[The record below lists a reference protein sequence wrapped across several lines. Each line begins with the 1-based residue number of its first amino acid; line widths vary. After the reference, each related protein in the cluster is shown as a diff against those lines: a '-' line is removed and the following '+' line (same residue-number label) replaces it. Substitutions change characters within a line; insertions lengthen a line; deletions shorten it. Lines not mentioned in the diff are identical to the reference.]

1 MMEKAVFING
11 VLALS
16 NSPIANE
23 EIEEIYWGMWRKSL
37 KGLFHCIEKDTFSL
51 LTIQNITVMKKII
64 LLLLTFVLICSQKM
78 YGQVHFFDANVS
90 KYGELEQ
97 VLGDKWDK
105 IDSLIVHGPINK
117 ADFKTIVRC
126 ARDGSMRIVNLQ
138 YAQIENNKIPD
149 FGFVDRDKSRF
160 GNHLDIRRIIL
171 PDNITEFGEYA
182 FYGLTLETINI
193 PSSLRKLGKNCFDEN
208 RWLSVNPLI
217 IPEGVTEIPTQCFQ
231 FCYKLKKVVL
241 PSTIKTIGIFAFFD
255 SSVDD
260 MNFPEGL
267 DSIGYLSMH
276 GTRLT
281 EVVLPKTIR
290 TIGYK
295 TFASNF
301 KLKKVVLPE
310 GLTEIPDNLC
320 SSCIELEKIVIP
332 ESVIKINTE
341 AFSACL
347 KLKTNLPPKLKWI
360 GSDAFSSSGLD
371 SIVFPATMEYI
382 GKEAFQ
388 DLTKLKKIYSMSPIP
403 PVCYY
408 NTMVNFGDGP
418 FGGSTPS
425 DIPVYVPIGSGEK
438 YREAFGW
445 NYFTNIIETDKFP
458 TGIVSPKMSNNELCK
473 VYGKDNELVI
483 EIPNLLSSPIHY
495 SIYSIDGTMIEQ
507 GNLIKSYTLR
517 MPAKGVYIVR
527 VGNTTHKISM

>member
-1 MMEKAVFING
+1 MVPGEN
-11 VLALS
+11 LS
-16 NSPIANE
+16 PE
-23 EIEEIYWGMWRKSL
+23 
-37 KGLFHCIEKDTFSL
+37 TTL

-105 IDSLIVHGPINK
+105 IDSLVVHGPING
-117 ADFKTIVRC
+117 ADFTTMWKCSFEGKLIVL
-126 ARDGSMRIVNLQ
+126 NLEH
-138 YAQIENNKIPD
+138 AQVENNKIPTRALYKVEKQA
-149 FGFVDRDKSRF
+149 VDDPRAF
-160 GNHLDIRRIIL
+160 QGVIYLPLRRIIL
-171 PDNITEFGEYA
+171 PESIQEIGDFA
-182 FYGLTLETINI
+182 FSRMEIKQINI
-193 PSSLRKLGKNCFDEN
+193 PKSLRKFGRSSFSNCH
-208 RWLSVNPLI
+208 WLSTNPLV
-217 IPEGVTEIPTQCFQ
+217 IPEGVTSIPPQCFINCQ
-231 FCYKLKKVVL
+231 CFKELVL
-241 PSTIKTIGIFAFFD
+241 PSTLNTIKELAFYNTR
-255 SSVDD
+255 VEKV
-260 MNFPEGL
+260 NFPEGL
-267 DSIGYLSMH
+267 EHIKTAAFYGCDLIEAILPGTLKELSD
-276 GTRLT
+276 GT
-281 EVVLPKTIR
+281 
-290 TIGYK
+290 
-295 TFASNF
+295 
-301 KLKKVVLPE
+301 
-310 GLTEIPDNLC
+310 
-320 SSCIELEKIVIP
+320 
-332 ESVIKINTE
+332 
-341 AFSACL
+341 FSMC
-347 KLKTNLPPKLKWI
+347 PKLKEI
-360 GSDAFSSSGLD
+360 KIAEGITKIPFDFVSYCQSLEKVNIPKSVTVIEDDAFSTCSLD
-371 SIVFPATMEYI
+371 SIVFPATIEYI
-382 GKEAFQ
+382 GKGAFK
-388 DLTKLKKIYSMSPIP
+388 DLKKLKKIYSMSPIP

-495 SIYSIDGTMIEQ
+495 SIYSIEGTMIEQ

-527 VGNTTHKISM
+527 VGNTTHKIFM

>member
-1 MMEKAVFING
+1 
-11 VLALS
+11 
-16 NSPIANE
+16 
-23 EIEEIYWGMWRKSL
+23 
-37 KGLFHCIEKDTFSL
+37 
-51 LTIQNITVMKKII
+51 MKRII
-64 LLLLTFVLICSQKM
+64 LFLLPFVLICSQKM
-78 YGQVHFFDANVS
+78 YGQASFFDAHVS

-126 ARDGSMRIVNLQ
+126 ATDGSMQVVNLQ
-138 YAQIENNKIPD
+138 YAQIENNKIPNS
-149 FGFVDRDKSRF
+149 GFVDWGWQKP
-160 GNHLDIRRIIL
+160 GYHLGIRRIIL
-171 PDNITEFGEYA
+171 PDNITEFGEFA

-217 IPEGVTEIPTQCFQ
+217 IPEGVTEIPTQCFES
-231 FCYKLKKVVL
+231 CYKLKKVVL

-290 TIGYK
+290 TIGYEA
-295 TFASNF
+295 FATNY
-301 KLKKVVLPE
+301 KLKRVVLPE
-310 GLTEIPDNLC
+310 GLTEIPDKLF
-320 SSCIELEKIVIP
+320 SECIELEKIVIP
-332 ESVIKINTE
+332 ESVTKINTE
-341 AFSACL
+341 AFSDCL

-360 GSDAFSSSGLD
+360 GDGAFSYCSLD

-382 GKEAFQ
+382 GKGAFK
-388 DLTKLKKIYSMSPIP
+388 DLKKLKKIYSMSPIP

-418 FGGSTPS
+418 FDGATPS

-445 NYFTNIIETDKFP
+445 NYFTKIIETDKFP
-458 TGIVSPKMSNNELCK
+458 TGIVLPKMGNNELCK
-473 VYGKDNELVI
+473 VYGKGNELVI

-495 SIYSIDGTMIEQ
+495 SIYSIEGTMIEQ

-527 VGNTTHKISM
+527 VGNTTHKIFM

>member
-1 MMEKAVFING
+1 
-11 VLALS
+11 
-16 NSPIANE
+16 
-23 EIEEIYWGMWRKSL
+23 
-37 KGLFHCIEKDTFSL
+37 
-51 LTIQNITVMKKII
+51 MKRI
-64 LLLLTFVLICSQKM
+64 LLFLLPFVLSYSQKM
-78 YGQVHFFDANVS
+78 WGQVNFFDAHVS

-193 PSSLRKLGKNCFDEN
+193 PSSLRKLGNNCFDEN

-241 PSTIKTIGIFAFFD
+241 PSTIKTIGILAFFD
-255 SSVDD
+255 SLVDD

-458 TGIVSPKMSNNELCK
+458 TGIVSPKMGKNEQCK
-473 VYGKDNELVI
+473 VYGRDGKLFI
-483 EIPNLLSSPIHY
+483 EFPNTPASPVRYSVY
-495 SIYSIDGTMIEQ
+495 SIGGTMIEQ
-507 GNLIKSYTLR
+507 GYLTASHTLQ
-517 MPAKGVYIVR
+517 MPSRDTYIIY
-527 VGNTTHKISM
+527 VGNAVYKILM

>member
-1 MMEKAVFING
+1 M
-11 VLALS
+11 LALS

-193 PSSLRKLGKNCFDEN
+193 PSSLRKLGNNCFDEN

>member
-1 MMEKAVFING
+1 
-11 VLALS
+11 
-16 NSPIANE
+16 
-23 EIEEIYWGMWRKSL
+23 
-37 KGLFHCIEKDTFSL
+37 
-51 LTIQNITVMKKII
+51 MKRI
-64 LLLLTFVLICSQKM
+64 LLFLLPFVLSYSQKM

-105 IDSLIVHGPINK
+105 FDSLIVHGPINK

-126 ARDGSMRIVNLQ
+126 ATDGSMQVVNLQ
-138 YAQIENNKIPD
+138 YAQIENNKIPNS
-149 FGFVDRDKSRF
+149 GFVDWGWQKP
-160 GNHLDIRRIIL
+160 GYHLGIRRIIL
-171 PDNITEFGEYA
+171 PDNITEFGEFA

-241 PSTIKTIGIFAFFD
+241 PSTIKTIGILAFFD
-255 SSVDD
+255 SLVDD

-445 NYFTNIIETDKFP
+445 NYFTKIIETDKFP
-458 TGIVSPKMSNNELCK
+458 TGIVLPKMGNNELCK
-473 VYGKDNELVI
+473 VYGKGNELVI

-495 SIYSIDGTMIEQ
+495 SIYSIEGTMIEQ
-507 GNLIKSYTLR
+507 GNLRKSYTLR

-527 VGNTTHKISM
+527 VGNTTHKIFM

>member
-1 MMEKAVFING
+1 
-11 VLALS
+11 
-16 NSPIANE
+16 
-23 EIEEIYWGMWRKSL
+23 
-37 KGLFHCIEKDTFSL
+37 
-51 LTIQNITVMKKII
+51 MKRI
-64 LLLLTFVLICSQKM
+64 LLFLLPFVLSYSQKM

-105 IDSLIVHGPINK
+105 FDSLIVHGPINK

-126 ARDGSMRIVNLQ
+126 ATDGSMQVVNLQ
-138 YAQIENNKIPD
+138 YAQIENNKIPNS
-149 FGFVDRDKSRF
+149 GFVDWGWQKP
-160 GNHLDIRRIIL
+160 GYHLGIRRIIL
-171 PDNITEFGEYA
+171 PDNITEFGEFA

-445 NYFTNIIETDKFP
+445 NYFTKIIETDKFP
-458 TGIVSPKMSNNELCK
+458 TGIVLPKMGNNELCK
-473 VYGKDNELVI
+473 VYGKGNELVI

-495 SIYSIDGTMIEQ
+495 SIYSIEGTMIEQ

>member
-1 MMEKAVFING
+1 MECW
-11 VLALS
+11 LS

-126 ARDGSMRIVNLQ
+126 ATDGSMQVVNLQ
-138 YAQIENNKIPD
+138 YAQIENNKIPNS
-149 FGFVDRDKSRF
+149 GFVDWGWQKP
-160 GNHLDIRRIIL
+160 GYHLGIRRIIL
-171 PDNITEFGEYA
+171 PDNITEFGEFA

-495 SIYSIDGTMIEQ
+495 SIYSIEGTMIEQ

>member
-1 MMEKAVFING
+1 
-11 VLALS
+11 
-16 NSPIANE
+16 
-23 EIEEIYWGMWRKSL
+23 
-37 KGLFHCIEKDTFSL
+37 
-51 LTIQNITVMKKII
+51 MKRI
-64 LLLLTFVLICSQKM
+64 LLFLLPFVLSYSQKM

-105 IDSLIVHGPINK
+105 FDSLIVHGPINK

-126 ARDGSMRIVNLQ
+126 ATDGSMQVVNLQ
-138 YAQIENNKIPD
+138 YAQIENNKIPNS
-149 FGFVDRDKSRF
+149 GFVDWGWQKP
-160 GNHLDIRRIIL
+160 GYHLGIRRIIL
-171 PDNITEFGEYA
+171 PDNITEFGEFA

-445 NYFTNIIETDKFP
+445 NYFTKIIETDKFP
-458 TGIVSPKMSNNELCK
+458 TGIVLPKMGNNELCK
-473 VYGKDNELVI
+473 VYGKGNELVI

-507 GNLIKSYTLR
+507 GNLRKSYTLR
-517 MPAKGVYIVR
+517 IPAKGVYIVR
-527 VGNTTHKISM
+527 VGNTTHKIFM

>member
-1 MMEKAVFING
+1 MMKRFYFLFVF
-11 VLALS
+11 LS
-16 NSPIANE
+16 FI
-23 EIEEIYWGMWRKSL
+23 
-37 KGLFHCIEKDTFSL
+37 LFS
-51 LTIQNITVMKKII
+51 
-64 LLLLTFVLICSQKM
+64 SQKV
-78 YGQVHFFDANVS
+78 YGQASFFDAHVS

-495 SIYSIDGTMIEQ
+495 SIYSIEGTMIEQ

>member
-1 MMEKAVFING
+1 
-11 VLALS
+11 
-16 NSPIANE
+16 
-23 EIEEIYWGMWRKSL
+23 
-37 KGLFHCIEKDTFSL
+37 
-51 LTIQNITVMKKII
+51 MKRI
-64 LLLLTFVLICSQKM
+64 LLFLLPFVLSYSQKM

-241 PSTIKTIGIFAFFD
+241 PSTIKTIGILAFFD
-255 SSVDD
+255 SLVDD

-458 TGIVSPKMSNNELCK
+458 TGIVSPKMGKNEQCR

-527 VGNTTHKISM
+527 VGNTTHKIFM

>member
-1 MMEKAVFING
+1 MMKRFYYLFVF
-11 VLALS
+11 LS
-16 NSPIANE
+16 FI
-23 EIEEIYWGMWRKSL
+23 
-37 KGLFHCIEKDTFSL
+37 LFS
-51 LTIQNITVMKKII
+51 
-64 LLLLTFVLICSQKM
+64 SQKV
-78 YGQVHFFDANVS
+78 YGQASFFDANVS

-105 IDSLIVHGPINK
+105 FDSLIVHGPINK

-126 ARDGSMRIVNLQ
+126 ATDGSMQVVNLQ
-138 YAQIENNKIPD
+138 YAQIENNKIPNS
-149 FGFVDRDKSRF
+149 GFVDWGWQKP
-160 GNHLDIRRIIL
+160 GYHLGIRRIIL
-171 PDNITEFGEYA
+171 PDNITEFGEFA

-193 PSSLRKLGKNCFDEN
+193 PSSLRKLGNNCFDEN

-458 TGIVSPKMSNNELCK
+458 TGIVSPKMGNNELCK

-495 SIYSIDGTMIEQ
+495 SIYSIEGTMIEQ

-527 VGNTTHKISM
+527 VGNTTHKIFM

>member
-1 MMEKAVFING
+1 MMKRFYYLFVF
-11 VLALS
+11 LS
-16 NSPIANE
+16 FI
-23 EIEEIYWGMWRKSL
+23 
-37 KGLFHCIEKDTFSL
+37 LFS
-51 LTIQNITVMKKII
+51 
-64 LLLLTFVLICSQKM
+64 SQKV
-78 YGQVHFFDANVS
+78 YGQASFFDAHVS

-105 IDSLIVHGPINK
+105 FDSLIVHGPINK

-126 ARDGSMRIVNLQ
+126 ATDGSMQVVNLQ
-138 YAQIENNKIPD
+138 YAQIENNKIPNS
-149 FGFVDRDKSRF
+149 GFVDWGWQKP
-160 GNHLDIRRIIL
+160 GYHLGIRRIIL
-171 PDNITEFGEYA
+171 PDNITEFGEFA

-495 SIYSIDGTMIEQ
+495 SIYSIEGTMIEQ

>member
-1 MMEKAVFING
+1 
-11 VLALS
+11 
-16 NSPIANE
+16 
-23 EIEEIYWGMWRKSL
+23 
-37 KGLFHCIEKDTFSL
+37 
-51 LTIQNITVMKKII
+51 
-64 LLLLTFVLICSQKM
+64 
-78 YGQVHFFDANVS
+78 
-90 KYGELEQ
+90 
-97 VLGDKWDK
+97 
-105 IDSLIVHGPINK
+105 
-117 ADFKTIVRC
+117 
-126 ARDGSMRIVNLQ
+126 
-138 YAQIENNKIPD
+138 
-149 FGFVDRDKSRF
+149 
-160 GNHLDIRRIIL
+160 
-171 PDNITEFGEYA
+171 
-182 FYGLTLETINI
+182 
-193 PSSLRKLGKNCFDEN
+193 
-208 RWLSVNPLI
+208 
-217 IPEGVTEIPTQCFQ
+217 
-231 FCYKLKKVVL
+231 
-241 PSTIKTIGIFAFFD
+241 
-255 SSVDD
+255 
-260 MNFPEGL
+260 
-267 DSIGYLSMH
+267 MH

-445 NYFTNIIETDKFP
+445 NYFTKIIETDKFP
-458 TGIVSPKMSNNELCK
+458 TGIVLPKMGNNELCK
-473 VYGKDNELVI
+473 VYGKGNELVI

-495 SIYSIDGTMIEQ
+495 SIYSIEGTMIEQ

-527 VGNTTHKISM
+527 VGNTTHKIFM

>member
-1 MMEKAVFING
+1 MMKRFYYLFVF
-11 VLALS
+11 LS
-16 NSPIANE
+16 FI
-23 EIEEIYWGMWRKSL
+23 
-37 KGLFHCIEKDTFSL
+37 LFS
-51 LTIQNITVMKKII
+51 
-64 LLLLTFVLICSQKM
+64 SQKV
-78 YGQVHFFDANVS
+78 YGQASFFDANVS

-105 IDSLIVHGPINK
+105 FDSLIVHGPINK

-126 ARDGSMRIVNLQ
+126 ATDGSMQVVNLQ
-138 YAQIENNKIPD
+138 YAQIENNKIPNS
-149 FGFVDRDKSRF
+149 GFVDWGWQKP
-160 GNHLDIRRIIL
+160 GYHLGIRRIIL
-171 PDNITEFGEYA
+171 PDNITEFGEFA

-445 NYFTNIIETDKFP
+445 NYFTKIIETDKFP
-458 TGIVSPKMSNNELCK
+458 TGIVLPKMGNNELCK
-473 VYGKDNELVI
+473 VYGKGNELVI

-495 SIYSIDGTMIEQ
+495 SIYSIEGTMIEQ

-527 VGNTTHKISM
+527 VGNTTHKIFM

>member
-1 MMEKAVFING
+1 
-11 VLALS
+11 
-16 NSPIANE
+16 
-23 EIEEIYWGMWRKSL
+23 
-37 KGLFHCIEKDTFSL
+37 
-51 LTIQNITVMKKII
+51 MKRII
-64 LLLLTFVLICSQKM
+64 LFLLPFVLICSQKM
-78 YGQVHFFDANVS
+78 WGQVNFFDAHVS

-193 PSSLRKLGKNCFDEN
+193 PSSLRKLGNNCFDEN

-408 NTMVNFGDGP
+408 DPMVNFGDES

-473 VYGKDNELVI
+473 VYGKGNELVI

-495 SIYSIDGTMIEQ
+495 SIYSIEGTMIEQ
-507 GNLIKSYTLR
+507 GNLIKSYTLK
-517 MPAKGVYIVR
+517 MPSKGVYIVR
-527 VGNTTHKISM
+527 VGNTTHKIFM

>member
-1 MMEKAVFING
+1 M
-11 VLALS
+11 LALS

-126 ARDGSMRIVNLQ
+126 ATDGSMQVVNLQ
-138 YAQIENNKIPD
+138 YAQIENNKIPNS
-149 FGFVDRDKSRF
+149 GFVDWGWQKP
-160 GNHLDIRRIIL
+160 GYHLGIRRIIL
-171 PDNITEFGEYA
+171 PDNITEFGEFA

-408 NTMVNFGDGP
+408 NTMVNFGDES

-458 TGIVSPKMSNNELCK
+458 TGIVSPKMGKNEQCR

-495 SIYSIDGTMIEQ
+495 SIYSIEGTMIEQ

-527 VGNTTHKISM
+527 VGNTTHKIFM

>member
-1 MMEKAVFING
+1 MECW
-11 VLALS
+11 LTLS

-171 PDNITEFGEYA
+171 PDNITEFGEFA

-495 SIYSIDGTMIEQ
+495 SIYSIEGTMIEQ

>member
-1 MMEKAVFING
+1 
-11 VLALS
+11 
-16 NSPIANE
+16 
-23 EIEEIYWGMWRKSL
+23 
-37 KGLFHCIEKDTFSL
+37 
-51 LTIQNITVMKKII
+51 MKRII
-64 LLLLTFVLICSQKM
+64 LFLLPFVLSYSQKM
-78 YGQVHFFDANVS
+78 WGQASFFDAHVS

-105 IDSLIVHGPINK
+105 FDSLIVHGPINK

-126 ARDGSMRIVNLQ
+126 ATDGSMQVVNLQ
-138 YAQIENNKIPD
+138 YAQIENNKIPNS
-149 FGFVDRDKSRF
+149 GFVDWGWQKP
-160 GNHLDIRRIIL
+160 GYHLGIRRIIL
-171 PDNITEFGEYA
+171 PDNITEFGEFA

-217 IPEGVTEIPTQCFQ
+217 IPEGVTEIPTQCFES
-231 FCYKLKKVVL
+231 CYKLKKVVL

-290 TIGYK
+290 TIGNEA
-295 TFASNF
+295 FADNV
-301 KLKKVVLPE
+301 KLKRVVLPE
-310 GLTEIPDNLC
+310 GLTEIPDKLF
-320 SSCIELEKIVIP
+320 SECIELEKIVIP
-332 ESVIKINTE
+332 ESVTKINTE
-341 AFSACL
+341 AFSDCL

-360 GSDAFSSSGLD
+360 GDGAFSYCSLD

-382 GKEAFQ
+382 GKGAFK
-388 DLTKLKKIYSMSPIP
+388 DLKKLKKIYSMSPIP

-418 FGGSTPS
+418 FDGATPS

-445 NYFTNIIETDKFP
+445 NYFTKIIETDKFP
-458 TGIVSPKMSNNELCK
+458 TGIVLPKMGNNELCK
-473 VYGKDNELVI
+473 VYGKGNELVI

-495 SIYSIDGTMIEQ
+495 SIYSIEGTMIEQ

-527 VGNTTHKISM
+527 VGNTTHKIFM

>member
-1 MMEKAVFING
+1 
-11 VLALS
+11 
-16 NSPIANE
+16 
-23 EIEEIYWGMWRKSL
+23 
-37 KGLFHCIEKDTFSL
+37 
-51 LTIQNITVMKKII
+51 MKRII
-64 LLLLTFVLICSQKM
+64 LFLLPFVLICSQKM
-78 YGQVHFFDANVS
+78 YGQASFFDAHVS

-126 ARDGSMRIVNLQ
+126 ATDGSMQVVNLQ
-138 YAQIENNKIPD
+138 YAQIENNKIPNS
-149 FGFVDRDKSRF
+149 GFVDWGWQKP
-160 GNHLDIRRIIL
+160 GYHLGIRRIIL
-171 PDNITEFGEYA
+171 PDNITEFGEFA

-217 IPEGVTEIPTQCFQ
+217 IPEGVTEIPTQCFET
-231 FCYKLKKVVL
+231 CYKLKKVVL

-290 TIGYK
+290 TIGNEA
-295 TFASNF
+295 FADNV
-301 KLKKVVLPE
+301 KLKRVVLPE
-310 GLTEIPDNLC
+310 GLTEIPDKLF
-320 SSCIELEKIVIP
+320 SECIELEKIVIP
-332 ESVIKINTE
+332 ESVTKINTE
-341 AFSACL
+341 AFSDCL

-360 GSDAFSSSGLD
+360 GDGAFSTCSLD

-382 GKEAFQ
+382 GKGAFK
-388 DLTKLKKIYSMSPIP
+388 DLKKLKKIYSMSPIP

-418 FGGSTPS
+418 FDGATPS

-445 NYFTNIIETDKFP
+445 NYFTKIIETDKFP
-458 TGIVSPKMSNNELCK
+458 TGIVLPKMGNNELCK
-473 VYGKDNELVI
+473 VYGKGNELVI

-495 SIYSIDGTMIEQ
+495 SIYSIEGTMIEQ
-507 GNLIKSYTLR
+507 GNLRKSYTLR

-527 VGNTTHKISM
+527 VGNTTHKIFL

>member
-1 MMEKAVFING
+1 
-11 VLALS
+11 
-16 NSPIANE
+16 
-23 EIEEIYWGMWRKSL
+23 
-37 KGLFHCIEKDTFSL
+37 
-51 LTIQNITVMKKII
+51 MKRII
-64 LLLLTFVLICSQKM
+64 LFLLPFVLICSQKM
-78 YGQVHFFDANVS
+78 WGQVNFFDAHVS

-138 YAQIENNKIPD
+138 YAQIENNKIPNS
-149 FGFVDRDKSRF
+149 GFVDWGWQKP
-160 GNHLDIRRIIL
+160 GYHLGIRRIIL
-171 PDNITEFGEYA
+171 PDNITEFGEFA

-290 TIGYK
+290 TIGNEA
-295 TFASNF
+295 FADNG
-301 KLKKVVLPE
+301 KLKRVVLPE
-310 GLTEIPDNLC
+310 GLTEIPDKFC
-320 SSCIELEKIVIP
+320 CSCIELEQTVIP
-332 ESVIKINTE
+332 ESVTKINKE
-341 AFSACL
+341 AFEGCL

-360 GSDAFSSSGLD
+360 GDGAFSSCSLD

-382 GKEAFQ
+382 GKEAFE
-388 DLTKLKKIYSMSPIP
+388 DLEKLKKIYSMSPIP

-408 NTMVNFGDGP
+408 DPMVNFGDES

-458 TGIVSPKMSNNELCK
+458 TGIVSPKMGKNEQCR

-495 SIYSIDGTMIEQ
+495 SIYSIEGTMIEQ

-527 VGNTTHKISM
+527 VGNTTHKIFM

>member
-1 MMEKAVFING
+1 M
-11 VLALS
+11 LALS

-126 ARDGSMRIVNLQ
+126 ATDGSMQVVNLQ
-138 YAQIENNKIPD
+138 YAQIENNKIPNS
-149 FGFVDRDKSRF
+149 GFVDWGWQKP
-160 GNHLDIRRIIL
+160 GYHLGIRRIIL
-171 PDNITEFGEYA
+171 PDNITEFGEFA

-495 SIYSIDGTMIEQ
+495 SIYSIEGTMIEQ

-527 VGNTTHKISM
+527 VGNTTHKIFM

>member
-1 MMEKAVFING
+1 
-11 VLALS
+11 
-16 NSPIANE
+16 
-23 EIEEIYWGMWRKSL
+23 
-37 KGLFHCIEKDTFSL
+37 
-51 LTIQNITVMKKII
+51 MKRI
-64 LLLLTFVLICSQKM
+64 LLFLLPFVLSYSQKM

-105 IDSLIVHGPINK
+105 FDSLIVHGPINK

-126 ARDGSMRIVNLQ
+126 ATDGSMQVVNLQ
-138 YAQIENNKIPD
+138 YAQIENNKIPNS
-149 FGFVDRDKSRF
+149 GFVDWGWQKP
-160 GNHLDIRRIIL
+160 GYHLGIRRIIL
-171 PDNITEFGEYA
+171 PDNITEFGEFA

-193 PSSLRKLGKNCFDEN
+193 PSSLRKLGNNCFDEN

-458 TGIVSPKMSNNELCK
+458 TGIVSPKMGKNEQCR

-495 SIYSIDGTMIEQ
+495 SIYSIEGTMIEQ

-527 VGNTTHKISM
+527 VGNTTHKIFM